1 MVGPAERRTN
11 WGSRLPLAV
20 DDASKGESGCV
31 DCGVTPLHWTAIHG
45 AVGVAKVLL
54 ENGADPSAGDEAG
67 VTPARAGVESGVLA
81 QNQVSDELFQLTTC
95 YHGRF

>member
-54 ENGADPSAGDEAG
+54 ENGADPSAQAEAG
-67 VTPARAGVESGVLA
+67 ATPVRAAVESEILA
-81 QNQVSDELFQLTTC
+81 HNQVSDELFQLTTC
-95 YHGRF
+95 YHGGF